1 MEHGSISTNQL
12 PNLFRAIE
20 IGNTLP
26 LARIAQPRPKDC
38 KQALDAGAGGIIA
51 PMIDNAKQ
59 LQIIIEA
66 CQWPPTG
73 SRGVGFSRAN
83 LFGKYFEEYK
93 IEAQKP
99 LIIAQIENINSVDN
113 LEDILQIKGLDAI
126 MVGPYDLSASM
137 GIVEEFDNKK
147 YVSAINKII
156 KLCKKHCIP
165 IGDHIVTPSENI
177 IKEKIRKGFQFIAY
191 STDGVFLNSSSECPK
206 IL

>member
-99 LIIAQIENINSVDN
+99 LIIA
-113 LEDILQIKGLDAI
+113 
-126 MVGPYDLSASM
+126 
-137 GIVEEFDNKK
+137 
-147 YVSAINKII
+147 
-156 KLCKKHCIP
+156 
-165 IGDHIVTPSENI
+165 
-177 IKEKIRKGFQFIAY
+177 
-191 STDGVFLNSSSECPK
+191 
-206 IL
+206 